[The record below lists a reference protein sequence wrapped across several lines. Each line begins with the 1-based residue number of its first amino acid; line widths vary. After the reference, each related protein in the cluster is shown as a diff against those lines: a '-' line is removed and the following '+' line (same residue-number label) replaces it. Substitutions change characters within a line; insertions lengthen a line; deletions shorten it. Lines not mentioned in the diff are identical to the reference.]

1 MTSSKLQK
9 NQVSY
14 QVLYIEKG
22 RTTNIQVTP
31 PVWKIKYLGKKF
43 VTDHWQKV
51 CVINGKTS
59 KSLIIV
65 NFFIFKVYTTVIT
78 ISKVTFCFGEG
89 LNN

>member
-43 VTDHWQKV
+43 VTDH
-51 CVINGKTS
+51 
-59 KSLIIV
+59 
-65 NFFIFKVYTTVIT
+65 
-78 ISKVTFCFGEG
+78 
-89 LNN
+89 